1 MLHSLTLQ
9 CYYRTDCAM
18 FFWEMGSEPVTSA
31 IAASRILGS
40 MGVNIHRNEM
50 ALRQKIDEHKK

>member
-1 MLHSLTLQ
+1 
-9 CYYRTDCAM
+9 M